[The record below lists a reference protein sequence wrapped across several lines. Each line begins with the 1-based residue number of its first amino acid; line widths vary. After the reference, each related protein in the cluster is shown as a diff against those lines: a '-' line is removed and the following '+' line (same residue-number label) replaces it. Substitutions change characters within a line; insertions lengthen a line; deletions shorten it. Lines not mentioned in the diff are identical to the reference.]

1 MGMVTLITGASTG
14 IGAEFARQFAAR
26 GHDLVVVA
34 RSADKLDSLAAQ
46 LRAAHGVN
54 VTVME
59 MDLSLPTAAGELWEQ
74 TNRLGLEVDVLV
86 NNAGSGTHGDV
97 ADADPQRLEQEVEL
111 NCRTMVGTTA
121 RYLPQMRAR
130 GAGTIIN
137 LASTA
142 AFLPLP
148 KMAVYGASKAFVLS
162 FTEALWEEERRH
174 GVRVL
179 AVCPGVTDTPFFEAA
194 GEAAVSA
201 ASLSDSLGLTR
212 TPKQVVDSTMR
223 VLSRRKPSFVDG
235 AVNALVWRGLT
246 RVVPTRLMV
255 AVSGRLVEG

>member
-1 MGMVTLITGASTG
+1 MVTLITGASTG

-34 RSADKLDSLAAQ
+34 RSAD
-46 LRAAHGVN
+46 RARTASPHNCGRRMASN
-54 VTVME
+54 VTVMA
-59 MDLSLPTAAGELWEQ
+59 MDLSLPTAAGELWER

-86 NNAGSGTHGDV
+86 NNAGFGTHGDV

-137 LASTA
+137 VASIA

-148 KMAVYGASKAFVLS
+148 KMAVYGASKAFILS

-179 AVCPGVTDTPFFEAA
+179 AVCPG
-194 GEAAVSA
+194 
-201 ASLSDSLGLTR
+201 
-212 TPKQVVDSTMR
+212 
-223 VLSRRKPSFVDG
+223 
-235 AVNALVWRGLT
+235 
-246 RVVPTRLMV
+246 
-255 AVSGRLVEG
+255 